1 MVEYNVPWRGFTAS
15 DTWEPRSS
23 FLGDAAKAEYRE
35 WDARA
40 KKDEQKAAAA
50 AKVAAKVATKQAAAR
65 AVQLQV
71 IAATAAVATVRGKL
85 LPELLKATHK
95 RVARVKMVGNSLDS
109 GRRWIHP
116 SWCRIA
122 RVPAICVE
130 IGQAGASP
138 LCPPPLAPLP

>member
-1 MVEYNVPWRGFTAS
+1 MVEYNVRWRGFPLAS

-65 AVQLQV
+65 AV
-71 IAATAAVATVRGKL
+71 
-85 LPELLKATHK
+85 
-95 RVARVKMVGNSLDS
+95 SCS
-109 GRRWIHP
+109 
-116 SWCRIA
+116 CR
-122 RVPAICVE
+122 
-130 IGQAGASP
+130 
-138 LCPPPLAPLP
+138 